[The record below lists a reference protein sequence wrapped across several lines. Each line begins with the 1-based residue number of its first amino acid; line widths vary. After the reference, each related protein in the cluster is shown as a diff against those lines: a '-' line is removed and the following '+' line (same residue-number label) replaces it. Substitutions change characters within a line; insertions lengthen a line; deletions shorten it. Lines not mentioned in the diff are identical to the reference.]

1 MAETS
6 AEKVARIRAELAAKR
21 AGAAVPAAQVQT
33 VQMPTSL
40 PPNPALAQLLAAAAP
55 APAASEY
62 AHIPGMS
69 AVVWNA
75 LNDATR
81 SLVLKE
87 HPAPAAPVP
96 CVPQVTLYEQQTA
109 PINPPDCLQGTEPPV
124 VTAAPAAPPAAEAP
138 KKTRGKAA
146 VIVAEPPAYPLDG
159 TSERIATALE
169 TIAALLE
176 VLTSAAA

>member
-1 MAETS
+1 MT
-6 AEKVARIRAELAAKR
+6 
-21 AGAAVPAAQVQT
+21 AAVWDVLSPDTKAAVLAQ
-33 VQMPTSL
+33 
-40 PPNPALAQLLAAAAP
+40 NPAPVTAP
-55 APAASEY
+55 S
-62 AHIPGMS
+62 
-69 AVVWNA
+69 
-75 LNDATR
+75 
-81 SLVLKE
+81 
-87 HPAPAAPVP
+87 PAAPVQ

-124 VTAAPAAPPAAEAP
+124 VAAAPAAAPAEAP
-138 KKTRGKAA
+138 KKTRSKAA

>member
-1 MAETS
+1 
-6 AEKVARIRAELAAKR
+6 
-21 AGAAVPAAQVQT
+21 
-33 VQMPTSL
+33 
-40 PPNPALAQLLAAAAP
+40 
-55 APAASEY
+55 
-62 AHIPGMS
+62 MS

-138 KKTRGKAA
+138 KKTRSKAA
-146 VIVAEPPAYPLDG
+146 AEPAAPAAPAASDA
-159 TSERIATALE
+159 TSERIAVALE

-176 VLTSAAA
+176 VLASAA

>member
-1 MAETS
+1 MT
-6 AEKVARIRAELAAKR
+6 
-21 AGAAVPAAQVQT
+21 AAVWDVLSPDTKAAVLAQ
-33 VQMPTSL
+33 
-40 PPNPALAQLLAAAAP
+40 NPAPVP
-55 APAASEY
+55 A
-62 AHIPGMS
+62 
-69 AVVWNA
+69 
-75 LNDATR
+75 
-81 SLVLKE
+81 
-87 HPAPAAPVP
+87 PAPAAPVP

-146 VIVAEPPAYPLDG
+146 APAAPPAAPAASDG

>member
-1 MAETS
+1 MT
-6 AEKVARIRAELAAKR
+6 
-21 AGAAVPAAQVQT
+21 AAVWDVLSPDTKAAVLAQ
-33 VQMPTSL
+33 
-40 PPNPALAQLLAAAAP
+40 NPAPVPAP
-55 APAASEY
+55 APAA
-62 AHIPGMS
+62 PM
-69 AVVWNA
+69 
-75 LNDATR
+75 
-81 SLVLKE
+81 
-87 HPAPAAPVP
+87 P

-124 VTAAPAAPPAAEAP
+124 VTAAPAAPPVAEAP

-176 VLTSAAA
+176 VLATK